1 MNELELVVAI
11 RENFPIDYLWPTA
24 EACEIH
30 SMGLEFLTWPQMD
43 RFFGSGDG
51 DRFRA
56 IHLEESLLFLPY
68 GVAID
73 HFQHKVYENPDAT
86 PAERHAMW
94 QEMERTYLPWRDY
107 GDLARP
113 GEGGFWQVQLHV
125 YRYPFY
131 YIDYTLAQ
139 TCALQFWKRSEED
152 FAEAMEAYVALCRR
166 GGEAPFQ
173 ELVKGAGLISPFEPG
188 CLSDVVT
195 HARERMGV

>member
-1 MNELELVVAI
+1 
-11 RENFPIDYLWPTA
+11 
-24 EACEIH
+24 
-30 SMGLEFLTWPQMD
+30 
-43 RFFGSGDG
+43 
-51 DRFRA
+51 
-56 IHLEESLLFLPY
+56 
-68 GVAID
+68 
-73 HFQHKVYENPDAT
+73 
-86 PAERHAMW
+86 MW
-94 QEMERTYLPWRDY
+94 QEMEKTYLPWRDY

-139 TCALQFWKRSEED
+139 TCALQIWKQSEED
-152 FAEAMEAYVALCRR
+152 FDEAMKRYVALCER

-188 CLSDVVT
+188 CLSDVVA